1 MIMRNVWIVFGKEV
15 TDNFRDRR
23 SLILA
28 MVYPLIGALFLG
40 TMMAMVG
47 GMMKS
52 QGRAE
57 LRIPV
62 IGIENGPS
70 LIAYL
75 EKRKAVIV
83 PGPEDPAHA
92 VREGLVAAV
101 LIIPKG
107 MEKDLANEKTVTLQI
122 VINPARLSTV
132 LMSTRISRIVGGFSQ
147 QITRARLKTHSLSE
161 ETTRPIVV
169 RNQNVGRTRN
179 ISGFFI
185 NMLPPFIMFSIF
197 VGGIYLAIDATAG
210 ERERGSLEPLLTNPV
225 PRGQIMM
232 GKALATCLFTMLTLA
247 LQLAAFKIMFMIV
260 GSSAG
265 KNIDPPVLNFIM
277 IFLICAPLVA
287 FAVGV
292 QIIIAT
298 YSRSYKETQTY
309 LALLPLIPSIPGMVL
324 VFVPIHS
331 QDWMMLIPTFGHVL
345 LIGKLVQQET
355 VIWTEVMLSCGST
368 LLFAATLL
376 FFAKRLYNND
386 KVLFGAG

>member
-1 MIMRNVWIVFGKEV
+1 MIWSNVWVVFAKEV
-15 TDNFRDRR
+15 IDNFRDRR

-28 MVYPLIGALFLG
+28 LIYPLIGALFLG
-40 TMMAMVG
+40 TMMALVG

-52 QGRAE
+52 QGKAK
-57 LRIPV
+57 LQIPV
-62 IGIENGPS
+62 IGAENGPS

-75 EKRKAVIV
+75 ETKGAVIV
-83 PGPEDPAHA
+83 PGPEDPDYA
-92 VREGLVAAV
+92 VREGLLAAV

-107 MEKDLANEKTVTLQI
+107 MEENLANEKTVTLRI

-132 LMSTRISRIVGGFSQ
+132 LMSTRISGIVSGFSRK
-147 QITRARLKTHSLSE
+147 ITNQRLKAHNVSE
-161 ETTRPIVV
+161 EATRPIVV
-169 RNQNVGRTRN
+169 RNHNVGRTKN

-225 PRGQIMM
+225 PRGQIMF

-260 GSSAG
+260 GGSAG
-265 KNIDPPVLNFIM
+265 KNIDPPILNFVM
-277 IFLICAPLVA
+277 IFLVCAPLVA

-309 LALLPLIPSIPGMVL
+309 LALLPLIPSIPGMIL
-324 VFVPIHS
+324 VFVPLQSHS
-331 QDWMMLIPTFGHVL
+331 WMMLIPTFGHVL
-345 LIGKLVQQET
+345 LVGKYVQQET
-355 VIWTEVMLSCGST
+355 VPLSDIMLSCGST
-368 LLFAATLL
+368 LLLACVL
-376 FFAKRLYNND
+376 FYFAKRLYSND
-386 KVLFGAG
+386 KVLFGTG

>member
-1 MIMRNVWIVFGKEV
+1 MIARDVWIVFSKEV
-15 TDNFRDRR
+15 MDNFRDRR

-52 QGRAE
+52 QGRAQ
-57 LRIPV
+57 LQIPV

-75 EKRKAVIV
+75 EKRNAVIV

-92 VREGLVAAV
+92 VREGLTAAV

-107 MEKDLANEKTVTLQI
+107 MEQDIADEKTVTLQI
-122 VINPARLSTV
+122 VVNPARLSTV

-147 QITRARLKTHSLSE
+147 QITKARLKAHNISQ

-169 RNQNVGRTRN
+169 KNQNVGRTRN

-232 GKALATCLFTMLTLA
+232 GKALATCLFTMLTLT
-247 LQLAAFKIMFMIV
+247 LQLLAFKIMFMIV
-260 GSSAG
+260 GGSAG
-265 KNIDPPVLNFIM
+265 KDIDPPILNFIL

-292 QIIIAT
+292 QIVIAT

-324 VFVPIHS
+324 VFVSIHS
-331 QDWMMLIPTFGHVL
+331 QDWMMLIPTFSQAL
-345 LIGKLVQQET
+345 LVGKLVQQET
-355 VIWTEVMLSCGST
+355 VLWTEVILSCGST
-368 LLFAATLL
+368 LFFAAAL
-376 FFAKRLYNND
+376 FVYAKRLYNND